1 MSTRVCTKLCGCVC
15 VCVCE
20 RESYPVLSM
29 HNDVNCSCGSCWT
42 PIQHVVFFPSFF
54 MFRRSAMESMIMVT
68 FTPFVLSVHLFHTPP
83 FFTPPTPPA
92 SALYSSIL
100 LSRAPLCC
108 LCSPLTVSASLI
120 SVFSSLP
127 APLALPPGRGGTV
140 MFMKPFNVLC
150 NYPGNT
156 SHHYSRQ

>member
-1 MSTRVCTKLCGCVC
+1 MSTRVCTKLCGCVCVC

-83 FFTPPTPPA
+83 FFAPPPPLQRVPFTPPSSSPALLCAA
-92 SALYSSIL
+92 SAHRSLC
-100 LSRAPLCC
+100 PLPSF
-108 LCSPLTVSASLI
+108 LFFPP
-120 SVFSSLP
+120 SLP
-127 APLALPPGRGGTV
+127 L
-140 MFMKPFNVLC
+140 
-150 NYPGNT
+150 
-156 SHHYSRQ
+156 

>member
-83 FFTPPTPPA
+83 FFAPPHPSSECPLLLHPPLPR
-92 SALYSSIL
+92 SFVLPL
-100 LSRAPLCC
+100 LTAHCVRFPHFC
-108 LCSPLTVSASLI
+108 
-120 SVFSSLP
+120 FF
-127 APLALPPGRGGTV
+127 LPPC
-140 MFMKPFNVLC
+140 PFSLATGQRRNCNVYETL
-150 NYPGNT
+150 
-156 SHHYSRQ
+156 